1 MVEGRNPRLEEEGE
15 RMSEQD
21 QRQLDSPLVSER
33 GRTII
38 SDTVVSTIAGMAAQE
53 VDGVHMGGSA
63 SRAASGI
70 LGNITGSES
79 QTRGVSVEVGTT
91 EVAIDLTM
99 GIEYGMDILR
109 TVDEVRRRI
118 SDRIQLMTGL
128 RVTELNATISDVI
141 FPEGG
146 RTRRRAL
153 EEGAS
158 TEQRMLP
165 EEEPTLAAERE
176 TTDEAG
182 APPSEDETR
191 MEDETRVE
199 GEPLREDETA
209 EIRPEDVSETRRTPE
224 EDETERS
231 EER

>member
-1 MVEGRNPRLEEEGE
+1 
-15 RMSEQD
+15 MSEQD

-38 SDTVVSTIAGMAAQE
+38 SDTVVSTIAGIAAQE

-91 EVAIDLTM
+91 EAAIDLTM
-99 GIEYGMDILR
+99 GIEYGRDILR

-118 SDRIQLMTGL
+118 SDRVQSMTGL
-128 RVTELNATISDVI
+128 RVTELNATISDVV
-141 FPEGG
+141 FPEEGG
-146 RTRRRAL
+146 RPRRAL
-153 EEGAS
+153 DGGAR

-165 EEEPTLAAERE
+165 EQEPDLAAERE
-176 TTDEAG
+176 TTEG
-182 APPSEDETR
+182 GPPSEE
-191 MEDETRVE
+191 ETRVE

-224 EDETERS
+224 EGETERS

>member
-1 MVEGRNPRLEEEGE
+1 
-15 RMSEQD
+15 MSEQD
-21 QRQLDSPLVSER
+21 QQQLDSPLVSER
-33 GRTII
+33 GRTIV

-70 LGNITGSES
+70 LGNITGSEG
-79 QTRGVSVEVGTT
+79 QTRGVSVEVGTM

-99 GIEYGMDILR
+99 GIEYGIDILR

-118 SDRIQLMTGL
+118 SDRVQLMTGL

-141 FPEGG
+141 FPEEGA
-146 RTRRRAL
+146 RRRRAL
-153 EEGAS
+153 EGGAR

-176 TTDEAG
+176 TTEDAG
-182 APPSEDETR
+182 GPPSEDETR
-191 MEDETRVE
+191 VED
-199 GEPLREDETA
+199 EPLREDETA
-209 EIRPEDVSETRRTPE
+209 EIRSEDVSEPRRTSE
-224 EDETERS
+224 EGETERS

>member
-1 MVEGRNPRLEEEGE
+1 
-15 RMSEQD
+15 MSEQD
-21 QRQLDSPLVSER
+21 QQQPDSPLVSER

-153 EEGAS
+153 EEGER

-165 EEEPTLAAERE
+165 EEEPTLATERE

-191 MEDETRVE
+191 MEGETRVE